1 MWIDKKFKIVEK
13 IIKNEASK
21 NMTLLDLGAR
31 DQFLKKFISNDI
43 KYTGVDR
50 FQNDNDNL
58 IIDLDND
65 FHKIKE
71 KYDVITALDVIEHL
85 DDPLKFYKNCREYS
99 KKLLLINF
107 PNQAYYEV
115 RLNFLFRGKLTN
127 KFHFSGKP
135 NDDRHRWFTNFNNIN
150 KFIKNN
156 KDPNSKFKIINVYKT
171 RNKLFFLY
179 FIEKILGKIFPQFF
193 CWSFLL
199 VEKKINN

>member
-13 IIKNEASK
+13 IIKKEASK

-31 DQFLKKFISNDI
+31 DQFLKKFISSNI

-50 FQNDNDNL
+50 FQNNNDNK
-58 IIDLDND
+58 IINLDND

-85 DDPLKFYKNCREYS
+85 DDPLTFYKNCKNYT

-115 RLNFLFRGKLTN
+115 RLNFLFKGKLTN
-127 KFHFSGKP
+127 KFHFSGKSS
-135 NDDRHRWFTNFNNIN
+135 DDRHRWFTNYDNIHE
-150 KFIKNN
+150 FVKNN
-156 KDPNSKFKIINVYKT
+156 KDSSSKIEIIKIYKT

-179 FIEKILGKIFPQFF
+179 YIEKILGKIFPRFF

>member
-13 IIKNEASK
+13 IIKKEASK

-31 DQFLKKFISNDI
+31 DQLLKKFISSDI

-50 FQNDNDNL
+50 FQNNNDNL
-58 IIDLDND
+58 IINLDDD

-71 KYDVITALDVIEHL
+71 KYDIVTALDVIEHL
-85 DDPLKFYKNCREYS
+85 DNPLKFYKNCKEYS

-115 RLNFLFRGKLTN
+115 RFNFLFKGKLTN

-135 NDDRHRWFTNFNNIN
+135 NDDRHRWFTNLNNI
-150 KFIKNN
+150 KEFIKNN
-156 KDPNSKFKIINVYKT
+156 KDTNSKFEIINIYKT

-179 FIEKILGKIFPQFF
+179 LIEKTLGKIFPQFF